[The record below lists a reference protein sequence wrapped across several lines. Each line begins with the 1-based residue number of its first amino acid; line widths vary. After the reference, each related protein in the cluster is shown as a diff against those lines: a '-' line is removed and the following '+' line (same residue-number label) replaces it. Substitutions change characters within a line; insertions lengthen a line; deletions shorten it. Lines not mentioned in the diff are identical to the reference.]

1 MKLELSD
8 ILSNFL
14 TKKFSQIKMSGKD
27 FEDCFEQE
35 LILNGIQKINFSFD
49 KEIKKTIM
57 ASDTLIP
64 NTFNLYGYVREP
76 FNTQSFPDFIVFD
89 KNYLIPIEIK
99 SSKDTDKPMWN
110 NSLPKQYATYIFM
123 AYAENLPLREVV
135 YFMGKDVIT
144 KDCSDIFAT
153 KMKEVQKAAKLSKE
167 ELSLLDKHKYGWNTY
182 VRVNYQQSIHAL
194 DTCPSFVNNPN
205 KLANNQNVIRYLKSL
220 S

>member
-14 TKKFSQIKMSGKD
+14 TKKFLQTKMSGKD

-35 LILNGIQKINFSFD
+35 LILNGLEKINFSFD
-49 KEIKKTIM
+49 REMKKTIM
-57 ASDTLIP
+57 SSDTLIP

-76 FNTQSFPDFIVFD
+76 FNTQSFPDFIIFD

-99 SSKDTDKPMWN
+99 SSKDKDKPMWN
-110 NSLPKQYATYIFM
+110 NSLPKQFATYIFM
-123 AYAENLPLREVV
+123 AYAENLSLREIV

-144 KDCSDIFAT
+144 KDCSELFAY

-167 ELSLLDKHKYGWNTY
+167 ELSILDKHKFGWGPY

-194 DTCPSFVNNPN
+194 DTCPSFVDNPN
-205 KLANNQNVIRYLKSL
+205 KVVNNQNVIRYLKSL